1 MTSLLLLIIYLAF
14 ISLGLPDALLGSAW
28 PVMHQE
34 LGASVSWAGIVS
46 MIISGG
52 TIVSSLAS
60 DRLTR
65 KLGAG
70 RVTAFSVLMTA
81 AALFGFSVS
90 HSFWMLCLWAIPYGL
105 GAGSVDAAL
114 NNFVA
119 LHYPARH
126 MSWLHCMWGV
136 GASIG
141 PVIMGWAITGGFRW
155 NGGYQAIAGM
165 QIVLTLV
172 LFLSL
177 PLWKKMPSPFARTA
191 AQTGHNAS
199 ADVHAEDSAGAKTGA
214 VVPEDPGEPVP
225 QEPPTLSQIL
235 RKKGVREVLVS
246 FFCYCAIETTAG
258 MWASSYCTLSRGIS
272 AEQAAQ
278 WASLFY
284 IGITA
289 GRFVCGF
296 ITMKLSDR
304 NMIRLGQILAALG
317 LILAMLP
324 LGDYLKSEIREID
337 ESLGFHEKGQSESQ
351 DFYGG
356 DYSELLNAEDRT
368 GDIVFE
374 DGRVLGYHKG
384 YWHYT
389 MGQRKGLGVAYSE
402 PLYVIDIDPERNR
415 VVVGTE
421 ESTHSTIIH
430 CRNAVYGASEDFDPG
445 KVYQVKVRSMAPGLD
460 ATAEKTADGFDV
472 RLKTFAKGAAPG
484 QSAVVYDGDAVIASG
499 VIEFATR

>member
-235 RKKGVREVLVS
+235 RKNGVREVLIS

-258 MWASSYCTLSRGIS
+258 MWASSYCTLNRGIS

-317 LILAMLP
+317 LLLAMLP
-324 LGDYLKSEIREID
+324 LGDHVLLAALILIGCGCDPVYP
-337 ESLGFHEKGQSESQ
+337 SLLHETPSN
-351 DFYGG
+351 F
-356 DYSELLNAEDRT
+356 
-368 GDIVFE
+368 
-374 DGRVLGYHKG
+374 
-384 YWHYT
+384 
-389 MGQRKGLGVAYSE
+389 
-402 PLYVIDIDPERNR
+402 
-415 VVVGTE
+415 
-421 ESTHSTIIH
+421 
-430 CRNAVYGASEDFDPG
+430 
-445 KVYQVKVRSMAPGLD
+445 
-460 ATAEKTADGFDV
+460 
-472 RLKTFAKGAAPG
+472 GAALS
-484 QSAVVYDGDAVIASG
+484 QSIIGVQMAFAYIGSCLVPPLFGLLAQYVDIALYPFFLAVLLILMIVMTEALHRKVKR
-499 VIEFATR
+499 V

>member
-141 PVIMGWAITGGFRW
+141 PVIMGWAITGGLRW
-155 NGGYQAIAGM
+155 NGGYQSIAGIQM
-165 QIVLTLV
+165 VLTLI

-177 PLWKKMPSPFARTA
+177 PLWKKMPSPFSHTSV
-191 AQTGHNAS
+191 QTDPSNP
-199 ADVHAEDSAGAKTGA
+199 ADRQIRMPEDGTSDNVTS
-214 VVPEDPGEPVP
+214 EDPGEPVS

-235 RKKGVREVLVS
+235 RKRGVREVLVS

-258 MWASSYCTLSRGIS
+258 MWASSYCTLNRGIS

-324 LGDYLKSEIREID
+324 LGDHVLLAALILIGCGCAPVYP
-337 ESLGFHEKGQSESQ
+337 SLIHETPSNFGAALSQSIIGVQMAFAYIGSCLVPPL
-351 DFYGG
+351 FG
-356 DYSELLNAEDRT
+356 LLAQYV
-368 GDIVFE
+368 DIALYPFFLA
-374 DGRVLGYHKG
+374 VLLVL
-384 YWHYT
+384 
-389 MGQRKGLGVAYSE
+389 M
-402 PLYVIDIDPERNR
+402 IIM
-415 VVVGTE
+415 TE
-421 ESTHSTIIH
+421 ALH
-430 CRNAVYGASEDFDPG
+430 R
-445 KVYQVKVRSMAPGLD
+445 KVRRA
-460 ATAEKTADGFDV
+460 
-472 RLKTFAKGAAPG
+472 
-484 QSAVVYDGDAVIASG
+484 
-499 VIEFATR
+499 

>member
-1 MTSLLLLIIYLAF
+1 
-14 ISLGLPDALLGSAW
+14 
-28 PVMHQE
+28 
-34 LGASVSWAGIVS
+34 
-46 MIISGG
+46 
-52 TIVSSLAS
+52 
-60 DRLTR
+60 
-65 KLGAG
+65 
-70 RVTAFSVLMTA
+70 MTA
-81 AALFGFSVS
+81 AALFGFSIS

-141 PVIMGWAITGGFRW
+141 PVIMGWAITGGLRW
-155 NGGYQAIAGM
+155 NGGYQSIAGIQM
-165 QIVLTLV
+165 VLTLI

-177 PLWKKMPSPFARTA
+177 PLWKKMPSPFSHTSV
-191 AQTGHNAS
+191 QTDPSNP
-199 ADVHAEDSAGAKTGA
+199 ADSQIRMPEDGTSDNVTS
-214 VVPEDPGEPVP
+214 EDPGEPVS

-235 RKKGVREVLVS
+235 RKRGVREVLIS

-258 MWASSYCTLSRGIS
+258 MWASSYCTLNRGIS

-324 LGDYLKSEIREID
+324 LGDHVLLAALILIGCGCAPVYP
-337 ESLGFHEKGQSESQ
+337 SLIHETPSNFGAALSQSIIGVQMAFAYIGSCLVPPL
-351 DFYGG
+351 FG
-356 DYSELLNAEDRT
+356 LLAQYV
-368 GDIVFE
+368 DIALYPFFLA
-374 DGRVLGYHKG
+374 VLLVL
-384 YWHYT
+384 
-389 MGQRKGLGVAYSE
+389 M
-402 PLYVIDIDPERNR
+402 IIM
-415 VVVGTE
+415 TE
-421 ESTHSTIIH
+421 ALH
-430 CRNAVYGASEDFDPG
+430 
-445 KVYQVKVRSMAPGLD
+445 QKVRRA
-460 ATAEKTADGFDV
+460 
-472 RLKTFAKGAAPG
+472 
-484 QSAVVYDGDAVIASG
+484 
-499 VIEFATR
+499 